1 MLDICAVT
9 TPPFEIASQL
19 TPDGVLRVRL
29 AGDFDMNVG
38 AELSDA
44 LVGAAAGTDV
54 SRVVVDLG
62 DTEFLDSHGIAGLV
76 AGYEEATRAGLRFT
90 VINAHG
96 MVKRVL
102 DITGLSEVLQD

>member
-1 MLDICAVT
+1 MT
-9 TPPFEIASQL
+9 TPHFEIASQL
-19 TPDGVLRVRL
+19 MPDGVLRVRL

-38 AELSDA
+38 AELSDT
-44 LVGAAAGTDV
+44 LVGAANSPQVA
-54 SRVVVDLG
+54 RVVVDL
-62 DTEFLDSHGIAGLV
+62 TRTKFLDSHGIAGLV